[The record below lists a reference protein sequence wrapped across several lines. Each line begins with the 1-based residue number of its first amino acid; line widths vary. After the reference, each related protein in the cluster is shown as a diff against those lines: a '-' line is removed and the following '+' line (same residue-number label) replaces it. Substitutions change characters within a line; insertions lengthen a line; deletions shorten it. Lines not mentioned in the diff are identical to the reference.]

1 MTAEQNLIDRIDKLK
16 LRTGF
21 TLSTIRRSFGII
33 GWYYTT
39 AGRCAARY
47 VKLTGCKQ
55 REAAVIFGCV
65 DSTVSQALVGIWHE
79 ERLAPPGPPPS

>member
-16 LRTGF
+16 VITGF
-21 TLSTIRRSFGII
+21 TLSTIRRSFGRV

-47 VKLTGCKQ
+47 VQLTGCKQ
-55 REAAVIFGCV
+55 REAAIIFGCV
-65 DSTVSQALVGIWHE
+65 DSTVSQAMVRIWHE
-79 ERLAPPGPPPS
+79 ARLIPPGPSLS